1 MFKKSLS
8 TAVVLV
14 ILLLS
19 FTLTACGGVGI
30 ASLQRYSDTKDGYE
44 FLYPN
49 GWIGVDVKG
58 ASPGVDVVFRDLIE
72 RDENLSVIISEIPND
87 KTLTDLGTA
96 TDVGYRF
103 MKTVNEAAQG
113 DRQAELIT
121 AEERDEDGQ
130 VYYTLEYRVLV
141 GDNVER
147 HDLASVTTN
156 RGKLITFDL
165 STAEDRWDTVKNLFD
180 TVASSFHVY

>member
-1 MFKKSLS
+1 MLKKSLS
-8 TAVVLV
+8 SALVLLV
-14 ILLLS
+14 LLVS

-72 RDENLSVIISEIPND
+72 RDENLSVIISEIPTD

-96 TDVGYRF
+96 TEVGYRF
-103 MKTVNEAAQG
+103 MKAVNEKAKTE
-113 DRQAELIT
+113 RQAELIS
-121 AEERDEDGQ
+121 AEERSEEGH
-130 VYYTLEYRVLV
+130 VYYTLEYRVIA
-141 GDNVER
+141 GDSVER

-165 STAEDRWDTVKNLFD
+165 STEEPRWDTVKNLFE